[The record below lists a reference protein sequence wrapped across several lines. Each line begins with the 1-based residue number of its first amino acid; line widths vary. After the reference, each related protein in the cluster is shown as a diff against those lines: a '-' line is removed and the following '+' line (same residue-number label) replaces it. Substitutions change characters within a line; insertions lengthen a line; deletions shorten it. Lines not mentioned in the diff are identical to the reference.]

1 MTRKKIKELENR
13 IAELEHENN
22 ELKDKLK
29 TERMT
34 FAIAVPKMYYANTLV
49 DIANLKNEAIAQ
61 LAYKI
66 GTSGYFRERENG
78 NFIQLE
84 VTLLK

>member
-13 IAELEHENN
+13 IA
-22 ELKDKLK
+22 
-29 TERMT
+29 
-34 FAIAVPKMYYANTLV
+34 
-49 DIANLKNEAIAQ
+49 NLKNEAIAQ
-61 LAYKI
+61 LAYRI